1 MNELGQSMFPSV
13 SLLPSD
19 LWSQRDSITKEEQQT
34 ISYFIT
40 LSKNFSFRA
49 CGISP
54 LLTVAD
60 CKNVYSTKTK
70 LEKLKQASQISCY
83 PNPVQEQLTIVNTTS
98 SDAHFS
104 IYNLQGQLLLQGTY
118 IGTPISVADLPS
130 GLYTLVLFE
139 THQPLHARFV
149 KE

>member
-1 MNELGQSMFPSV
+1 M
-13 SLLPSD
+13 
-19 LWSQRDSITKEEQQT
+19 
-34 ISYFIT
+34 
-40 LSKNFSFRA
+40 
-49 CGISP
+49 
-54 LLTVAD
+54 AD